1 VFEIIQAIVL
11 GAVQGLTEFIP
22 VSSSGHLVIVPWL
35 LGWSHQSLLFDTVLH
50 WGTLLSIVA
59 VFWRD
64 LWAIFVATL
73 NSLVRRTLA
82 DANARLGWFIVV
94 GSIPAAITG
103 ILFED
108 FFEALFS
115 SPITVGFCL
124 LFTAA
129 ILAGSE
135 QLAHR
140 SLHTQSVGSELGPEV
155 GPEVGDELTTMN
167 WGQAIIIGLAQAVA
181 LAPGISRSGSTMAA
195 GLAGGLRRAEAARY
209 SFLLGTPAFF
219 GAALLQLLDALEVN
233 PSEVTSQ
240 LPELVV
246 GAVVSAIVGYLA
258 IRGLLAYLRRRS
270 LNLFAGYCLV
280 VGLLVIVLWF
290 SGW

>member
-1 VFEIIQAIVL
+1 MFEIIQAIVL
-11 GAVQGLTEFIP
+11 GIVQGLTEFIP

-35 LGWSHQSLLFDTVLH
+35 LGWGPQSLFFDTVLH

-64 LWAIFVATL
+64 LWSIFVATL
-73 NSLVRRTLA
+73 ASLARRSLT
-82 DANARLGWFIVV
+82 DPNARLGWFIVV

-103 ILFED
+103 ILFKD

-115 SPITVGFCL
+115 SPLAVGFFL

-135 QLAHR
+135 QLAQR
-140 SLHTQSVGSELGPEV
+140 IKAT
-155 GPEVGDELTTMN
+155 DDLTTMR
-167 WGQAIIIGLAQAVA
+167 WRQAILIGLAQAIA

-195 GLAGGLRRAEAARY
+195 GLATGIRRAEAARF

-219 GAALLQLLDALEVN
+219 GAALLQLLDTLEADPSNLSAQVPAL
-233 PSEVTSQ
+233 
-240 LPELVV
+240 LV
-246 GAVVSAIVGYLA
+246 GMVVSALVGYLT

-270 LNLFAGYCLV
+270 LYLFAIYCLV
-280 VGLLVIVLWF
+280 VGLLVILL
-290 SGW
+290 STMGW